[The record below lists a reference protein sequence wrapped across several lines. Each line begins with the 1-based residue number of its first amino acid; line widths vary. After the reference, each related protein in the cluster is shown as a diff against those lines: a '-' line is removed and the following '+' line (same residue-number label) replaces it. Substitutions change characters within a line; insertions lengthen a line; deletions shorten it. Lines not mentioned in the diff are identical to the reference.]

1 MLSPSASV
9 SDGPNV
15 PRPGRW
21 SDRIAL
27 LEAGVCLAIAG
38 FSVHAVPFRWLGNAL
53 RRPGGSR
60 RERADD
66 HRQARR
72 VGWAIRRAVAK
83 SPVRFACLAQSVAA
97 KAMLARRRTPS
108 TLHLGVRKTA
118 HAWLLVGGTF
128 VTGRMGHKQFT
139 VVARFD

>member
-1 MLSPSASV
+1 M
-9 SDGPNV
+9 
-15 PRPGRW
+15 
-21 SDRIAL
+21 AL

-38 FSVHAVPFRWLGNAL
+38 FSVHAVPFRWLGTAL
-53 RRPGGSR
+53 RRPGGSGR
-60 RERADD
+60 DESGTDD

-108 TLHLGVRKTA
+108 TLHLGVRKTEQGELAA
-118 HAWLLVGGTF
+118 HAWVLVGGTF